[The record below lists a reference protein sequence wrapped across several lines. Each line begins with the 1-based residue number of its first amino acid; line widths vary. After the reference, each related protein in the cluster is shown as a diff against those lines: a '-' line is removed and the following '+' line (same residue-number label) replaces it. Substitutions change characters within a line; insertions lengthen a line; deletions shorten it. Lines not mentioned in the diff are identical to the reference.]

1 MKDNENTVHTIKKI
15 LGRLKRKADGKLN
28 NHSDYLTYYLTLP
41 INEKG
46 VLLESQNGKKIDGS
60 IYYLVKELLT
70 NDAYEGLEVFI
81 SADTKETA
89 DRIRRTLSRFDT
101 SLVKIVIVGS
111 DSYYRALASVKYLVN
126 DATFKNSFIKKEGQ
140 VYLNTWHGTPLKHMG
155 RKIKNEPDAPGNVM
169 KNFVEAD
176 YIMFPNE
183 YTCRHMIE
191 DYMLEGIC
199 SSQIIFSG
207 YPRNEAFFDEQSRYE
222 IRKHIC
228 AENERVYIY
237 MPTWR
242 QSMEGSKTQQV
253 LSRMDEEL
261 TDSEVMYAKLHPLAR
276 GSIDF
281 GNFRRIREFPS
292 EYETYEFLNIA
303 DCLITDYS
311 SVFYDFAVTGRSIV
325 LYTFDE
331 KEYLRDRGLYTKLE
345 ELPFPKTTD
354 IKELME
360 LARVACDD
368 CSYEGFR
375 SEYCRFDSASSAE
388 NLCKVLFNQETVSV
402 KKGEFQR
409 NNGKNLFIYS
419 ANLTKNEEMDEL
431 VKMIRDKYVKDR
443 RCFIT
448 YNRNDVK
455 ENPMVFGRVPDD
467 ISYFGCPGKMNM
479 TGLQKKA
486 EKDYK
491 EKQISFNSYLSIVE
505 KAFECEILRN
515 YGHSPIHEV
524 RIMNCIDP
532 VILIKFAHIN
542 GKRFLHLDDNN
553 LKTLETWADKEYTNY
568 IKKHYE
574 ILTI

>member
-15 LGRLKRKADGKLN
+15 LGRLKRKAAGKLN

-199 SSQIIFSG
+199 DSQIIFSG
-207 YPRNEAFFDEQSRYE
+207 YPRNEAFFDDQSRRE
-222 IRKHIC
+222 IRKRVC
-228 AENERVYIY
+228 REGERVYVY

-242 QSMEGSKTQQV
+242 ESMDGNKTQQILKLIDGKLYDNEV
-253 LSRMDEEL
+253 L
-261 TDSEVMYAKLHPLAR
+261 YAKLHPLSK

-281 GNFRRIREFPS
+281 SMFAHVREFPL
-292 EYETYEFLNIA
+292 EYETYEFLDIA

-311 SVFYDFAVTGRSIV
+311 SVFYDFAVTGRKIV

-331 KEYLRDRGLYTKLE
+331 ADYLRDRGLYTELE

-354 IKELME
+354 IDELMR
-360 LARVACDD
+360 LIRVDGD
-368 CSYEGFR
+368 NCSYEEFR
-375 SEYCRFDSASSAE
+375 GEYCRFDSATAAG
-388 NLCKVLFNQETVSV
+388 NLCRVLLNHGAEAATASDFPKSAV
-402 KKGEFQR
+402 
-409 NNGKNLFIYS
+409 KNLFIYS
-419 ANLTKNEEMDEL
+419 DNLTEEANMDEL
-431 VKMIRDKYVKDR
+431 VKLIREKYIKDR

-455 ENPMVFGRVPDD
+455 ANPGVFNRVPDD
-467 ISYFGCPGKMNM
+467 IYYFGCPGKMNM
-479 TGLQKKA
+479 TAPQKKA
-486 EKDYK
+486 AKDYI
-491 EKQISFNSYLSIVE
+491 ENRIDFNSFLSIMDE
-505 KAFECEILRN
+505 AFSCEILRN

-524 RIMNCIDP
+524 RIINCLDHM
-532 VILIKFAHIN
+532 VLLKFAHIN
-542 GKRFLHLDDNN
+542 GKRFLHLDETN
-553 LKTLETWADKEYTNY
+553 LKVLETSDDIEYINF
-568 IKKHYE
+568 IKSHYE
-574 ILTI
+574 IIRL

>member
-15 LGRLKRKADGKLN
+15 LGRLKRKAAGKLN

-199 SSQIIFSG
+199 DSQIIFSG
-207 YPRNEAFFDEQSRYE
+207 YPRNEAFFDEQSRNE
-222 IRKHIC
+222 IRK
-228 AENERVYIY
+228 RVCKARESIYVY

-242 QSMEGSKTQQV
+242 ESMDGNKSQQILKLMDGELYDNEV
-253 LSRMDEEL
+253 L
-261 TDSEVMYAKLHPLAR
+261 YAKLHPLAK

-281 GNFRRIREFPS
+281 SMFAHVREFPS

-311 SVFYDFAVTGRSIV
+311 SVFYDFAVTGRKIV

-331 KEYLRDRGLYTKLE
+331 DAYLRDRGLYTELE

-354 IKELME
+354 IDELMRLIRADE
-360 LARVACDD
+360 DN
-368 CSYEGFR
+368 CSYVEFR
-375 SEYCRFDSASSAE
+375 SEYCRFDSATAAG
-388 NLCKVLFNQETVSV
+388 NMCRVLFNHGAEASTASNFPKSDV
-402 KKGEFQR
+402 
-409 NNGKNLFIYS
+409 KNLFIYS
-419 ANLTKNEEMDEL
+419 DNLTEEANIDEL
-431 VKMIRDKYVKDR
+431 VKLIREKYIKDR

-448 YNRNDVK
+448 YNRNDVRA
-455 ENPMVFGRVPDD
+455 NPGVFNRVPDD
-467 ISYFGCPGKMNM
+467 IYYFGCPGKMNM
-479 TGLQKKA
+479 TTLQKKA
-486 EKDYK
+486 ERDYI
-491 EKQISFNSYLSIVE
+491 ENRIDFSSYLSIMDE
-505 KAFECEILRN
+505 AFSCEILRN

-524 RIMNCIDP
+524 RIINCLDHM
-532 VILIKFAHIN
+532 ILLKFAHIN
-542 GKRFLHLDDNN
+542 GKRFLHLDETY
-553 LKTLETWADKEYTNY
+553 LKVLETSDDIEYINY
-568 IKKHYE
+568 IKSHYE
-574 ILTI
+574 IVKI